1 LGASAPAFVTLV
13 GDPFG
18 SPQIRIETL
27 NIADT
32 GIYSIDVI
40 YTDTYSGLT
49 KTDTFV
55 LTVSCVSSIA
65 PLSTLVDVLYYITD
79 PAINSYPKYVLT
91 PAGCPN
97 ELVFSVKLKDGSPL
111 PSSIQFNN
119 TPAAETISVYETNY
133 ALTA

>member
-1 LGASAPAFVTLV
+1 MV

-18 SPQIRIETL
+18 NPKIQISTS

-40 YTDTYSGLT
+40 YTDNYSGLS
-49 KTDTFV
+49 KTDTFI

-65 PLSTLVDVLYYITD
+65 PLASLTPVVYYITD
-79 PAINSYPKYVLT
+79 PAILTYPKYVLT

-97 ELVFSVKLKDGSPL
+97 ELVFTVKLSSGSPL
-111 PSSIQFNN
+111 PGSIQFDS
-119 TPAAETISVYETNY
+119 TPAAEKI
-133 ALTA
+133 